1 MDRLRP
7 VLIGGKVYVGGG
19 RTGNQFCAMLV
30 FHYDPERD
38 GWDHL
43 PHCPVK
49 LFTLG
54 QFQGHLIT
62 VGGLTA
68 QGDPT
73 GNVYRYREES
83 REWEEYLKPMPT
95 ARSNVAVISTQA
107 AIVACGGVEDRPITA
122 TVEVYTAETAQW
134 HASDPLPKPYTD
146 MTSVTIG
153 DTCYLLGGV
162 EGDEHRFSA
171 SATVLRAPVSSL
183 IQKAVSPSEH
193 SVWETIPDLPLHFS
207 SAASL
212 DGHLLAI
219 GDVSVHMFFCDT
231 NSWVRM
237 PAGDLPTEIYEAAA
251 IELPDNKLLVCGGCN
266 STAERQRYRNHLKS
280 VYIGLAIH

>member
-1 MDRLRP
+1 M
-7 VLIGGKVYVGGG
+7 LIGGKVYVGG
-19 RTGNQFCAMLV
+19 RHTVDQFYAMLV

-38 GWDHL
+38 GWDSL

-49 LFTLG
+49 LFTLS

-62 VGGLTA
+62 VGGQTA

-83 REWEEYLKPMPT
+83 REWEEYLTPMPT
-95 ARSNVAVISTQA
+95 ARSGVAVISTQA
-107 AIVACGGVEDRPITA
+107 AIVACGGKGDRPITA

-153 DTCYLLGGV
+153 DTCYLLGGFG
-162 EGDEHRFSA
+162 ESTIGATKTS
-171 SATVLRAPVSSL
+171 TVLRAPVSSL
-183 IQKAVSPSEH
+183 IQKAMSPSEH
-193 SVWETIPDLPLHFS
+193 SVWETIPGTPRTS
-207 SAASL
+207 STAASL
-212 DGHLLAI
+212 GGHLLAI
-219 GDVSVHMFFCDT
+219 GGSGSKAVHMFFCDT

-251 IELPDNKLLVCGGCN
+251 IELPDNKLLVCGGY
-266 STAERQRYRNHLKS
+266 SVTADRKINHLKS
-280 VYIGLAIH
+280 VYIGLATH